1 MWRSQLIFA
10 SFTTMFANSFSRLKM
25 HPFCPLFHPSN
36 LRPPPLFSMTVMENN
51 ENPCLLP
58 HPRKLTVSR
67 EGIGIQYYISP
78 IPYYIYHQ
86 FLSVPSPLGRYRYV
100 RYAEVSPPR
109 EPDVFNKRTL
119 VRVPK
124 HFFVLICII
133 SRIMCIFMRMNIEY
147 FYCMLAY
154 SLIFRIIL

>member
-25 HPFCPLFHPSN
+25 HPFCPLFHPSS
-36 LRPPPLFSMTVMENN
+36 LRPPPFFSMTVMENN
-51 ENPCLLP
+51 ENPSRLSR
-58 HPRKLTVSR
+58 RKLTVSR
-67 EGIGIQYYISP
+67 EGIGIQYYI
-78 IPYYIYHQ
+78 YHQ
-86 FLSVPSPLGRYRYV
+86 FLSAPSPLGRYRYV
-100 RYAEVSPPR
+100 RYAEVYPSR
-109 EPDVFNKRTL
+109 EPDVFNERTL

-124 HFFVLICII
+124 HLFVLICII

-147 FYCMLAY
+147 FYCILAY